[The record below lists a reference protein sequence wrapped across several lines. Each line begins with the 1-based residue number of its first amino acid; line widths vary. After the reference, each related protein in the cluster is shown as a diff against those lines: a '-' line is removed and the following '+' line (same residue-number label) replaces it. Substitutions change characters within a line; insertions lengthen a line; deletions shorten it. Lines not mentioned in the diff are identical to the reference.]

1 MFDPHR
7 LVAALAALSILV
19 AGATPVRAQSAAPRL
34 NKSQRTLL
42 EAVVAAVDRAASGGP
57 DTPLVEAAWL
67 SHVLRASDGSHYVA
81 LRAEVPDSPAPKDPV
96 TLYVR
101 LALRRVGSETLLAP
115 PRSAVMD
122 WLQGLRGDPLP
133 MRAMKSMSVPQGEI
147 PVGGAATLAGSQA
160 MVAANDA
167 SNALRLQD
175 MERERARRDREARE
189 KQRRAE
195 LESRANSPVS
205 PLHAFEDFDVKG
217 TLGPAPRGLLI
228 ERGLTAGPGDYDVY
242 IGWAEATNAKM
253 PVVRVI
259 TRRLTLPAANR
270 TDFALSDVVLA
281 DAVRTLES
289 PYPVDQQ
296 GAHPYAIGA
305 LETTPARDPRFRVD
319 EPLSVV
325 VQVINPAA
333 GGAGKPE
340 VDVAFRISRD
350 VAGRPQLVGSL
361 PVQHY
366 NAGTLPVDFDVASG
380 HPLFAALQMPLATFT
395 RGRYTI
401 EVIATDRVGGRQT
414 TRTATFEVIG
424 TPASLLREAPTPGQA
439 FRRDSVLAPATLAAL
454 GRALAPPSPSEPLA
468 RALAAV
474 ETGRFADLLRV
485 DTTIAAER
493 PLAQALLGIG
503 LYGLGDSARSVAAQL
518 TQAAS
523 LGAPSA
529 PVLLMLGA
537 TYALGGDD
545 KAAVTAWNQAREGG
559 IDDDVVAT
567 LLIDAYMRQGDV
579 ARAAAMATAALDS
592 QPGNAAARRAL
603 AATYIATRRPV
614 DALRL
619 LDQAPADTADPEHDF
634 LVMHAL
640 FAGVVAG
647 DTAMTA
653 PAARERF
660 STVGQRYVQGE
671 GRHADL
677 VREWLAVA
685 APSAPR

>member
-1 MFDPHR
+1 MPPHR
-7 LVAALAALSILV
+7 LVAALTALGVLL
-19 AGATPVRAQSAAPRL
+19 AGATPAQAQSPAPRL
-34 NKSQRTLL
+34 NKSQRTVL
-42 EAVVAAVDRAASGGP
+42 EAVVAAVDRAAAGASEA
-57 DTPLVEAAWL
+57 PLVEATWL

-81 LRAEVPDSPAPKDPV
+81 LRAEVPDAEVPQGPV

-122 WLQGLRGDPLP
+122 WLRGLRSDPLP
-133 MRAMKSMSVPQGEI
+133 MRAMKSMSVPPGEI
-147 PVGGAATLAGSQA
+147 PVGGAAMLAGSQA
-160 MVAANDA
+160 VVAANDA

-189 KQRRAE
+189 KQRREE
-195 LESRANSPVS
+195 LESRATTPASAM
-205 PLHAFEDFDVKG
+205 HAFEDFDAKSA
-217 TLGPAPRGLLI
+217 LGAAPRGLRI
-228 ERGLTAGPGDYDVY
+228 ERGITAGPGDYDVY
-242 IGWAEATNAKM
+242 IGWAETANAKT
-253 PVVRVI
+253 PTVRVV
-259 TRRLTLPAANR
+259 THRLSLPSANR
-270 TDFALSDVVLA
+270 TEFALSDIVLA
-281 DAVRTLES
+281 DAVRTLDA
-289 PYPVDQQ
+289 PYPVDRQ

-305 LETTPARDPRFRVD
+305 LETTPARDTTFRVD

-325 VQVINPAA
+325 VQVINPA
-333 GGAGKPE
+333 GGDAGKPD
-340 VDVAFRISRD
+340 VDVNFRVSRD
-350 VAGRPQLVGSL
+350 VRGRPQLVGSL

-366 NAGTLPVDFDVASG
+366 NSSTLPPDFDVASG
-380 HPLFAALQMPLATFT
+380 HPLFAALQMPLANFA
-395 RGRYTI
+395 RGRYSL
-401 EVIATDRVGGRQT
+401 EVIATDRVRGRQT
-414 TRTATFEVIG
+414 TRTATFEVTG

-439 FRRDSVLAPATLAAL
+439 FRRDSVLTPATLKAV
-454 GRALAPPSPSEPLA
+454 GRALAPPAASEPLA
-468 RALAAV
+468 RALTAAQ
-474 ETGRFADLLRV
+474 TGRFAELVRV
-485 DTTIAAER
+485 DTTVAAER

-603 AATYIATRRPV
+603 ATTYIATRRPAE
-614 DALRL
+614 ALRL
-619 LDQAPADTADPEHDF
+619 LDTTPAGTDDAEHTF
-634 LVMHAL
+634 LILHAL
-640 FAGVVAG
+640 FAGLVVG
-647 DTAMTA
+647 DPAMTT
-653 PAARERF
+653 PAARQRLAE
-660 STVGQRYVQGE
+660 TGQRYVQAE
-671 GRHADL
+671 GRHAEL
-677 VREWLAVA
+677 VQAWLAVTA
-685 APSAPR
+685 AGR

>member
-1 MFDPHR
+1 MFAPHR
-7 LVAALAALSILV
+7 LAAALAALSVLL
-19 AGATPVRAQSAAPRL
+19 AGALPVQAQSAAPRL

-42 EAVVAAVDRAASGGP
+42 EAVVAAVDRVAAGAP
-57 DTPLVEAAWL
+57 EAPRVEATWL

-81 LRAEVPDSPAPKDPV
+81 LRAEVPEVPAPTAPA
-96 TLYVR
+96 TIYVR
-101 LALRRVGSETLLAP
+101 LALRRVGGETLLAP

-147 PVGGAATLAGSQA
+147 PVGGAAMLAGSQA
-160 MVAANDA
+160 IVAANDA

-189 KQRRAE
+189 KQRRAD

-205 PLHAFEDFDVKG
+205 SLHAFEDFDVKSV
-217 TLGPAPRGLLI
+217 LGPAARGLLI
-228 ERGLTAGPGDYDVY
+228 ERGITTGPGDYDVY
-242 IGWAEATNAKM
+242 IGWAEPGSAKA
-253 PVVRVI
+253 PAVRVI
-259 TRRLTLPAANR
+259 TRRLSLPAANR
-270 TDFALSDVVLA
+270 SEFALSDVVLA

-305 LETTPARDPRFRVD
+305 LETTPARDTRFRVD

-325 VQVINPAA
+325 VQVINPS
-333 GGAGKPE
+333 GGPAGKPD
-340 VDVAFRISRD
+340 VDVAFRVSRE

-361 PVQHY
+361 PVQHHS
-366 NAGTLPVDFDVASG
+366 AATLPVDFDVASG
-380 HPLFAALQMPLATFT
+380 HPLFAALQMPLTTFA

-401 EVIATDRVGGRQT
+401 EVIATDRLGGRQT
-414 TRTATFEVIG
+414 SRTATFEITG

-439 FRRDSVLAPATLAAL
+439 FRRDSVLAPATLHAIS
-454 GRALAPPSPSEPLA
+454 RALAPPAPSEPLA

-474 ETGRFADLLRV
+474 ESGRFSDLLRV
-485 DTTIAAER
+485 DTTVAAER
-493 PLAQALLGIG
+493 PVAQALLGLG
-503 LYGLGDSARSVAAQL
+503 LYGLGDSARSVASQL

-603 AATYIATRRPV
+603 AATYIATRRPG
-614 DALRL
+614 DALRV
-619 LDQAPADTADPEHDF
+619 LDAAPAGAAGPEHDF

-640 FAGVVAG
+640 FAGAVAG
-647 DTAMTA
+647 DAAMTA

-660 STVGQRYVQGE
+660 AALAQRYVQAE
-671 GRHADL
+671 GRHAEL
-677 VREWLAVA
+677 VGEWLAVTA
-685 APSAPR
+685 SAGR